1 MKTVSNKVNLTNDNE
16 DSDMLHTP
24 IINIHASE

>member
-1 MKTVSNKVNLTNDNE
+1 MTTASNKVNLTNDNE

-24 IINIHASE
+24 IINTHTCE